1 MVINEKSSLFDF
13 ILIMM
18 RKMQLT
24 LDTQDKQPEIKNT
37 VHCIVEHML
46 SRYDKWIDILS
57 DETMRRHIIEMGY
70 KQAEDF
76 LTTPPV

>member
-76 LTTPPV
+76 LTTPV